1 MSRNP
6 SNTPHQPAFAASL
19 DVDDRFNPAFF
30 EFDQFGLDI
39 AQMEAEM
46 ERFQPSTSGFVYPPG
61 MGDSSS
67 SGPAFSLPQVSQIA
81 PNSQLAQTSQQADS
95 LAGPVPKKRGRP
107 AGRGQARGSGRGK
120 RATATQRD
128 SSSVPT
134 VLDSNTLFQ
143 QGQDT
148 VDLHRRALTTNKA
161 YAGHIRVV
169 KDWIKNYQASRTEND
184 PDLSDVFDVLSI
196 RSAQM
201 VFLFWTS
208 RQDQVGFRSI
218 EGSRSALK
226 AYFAGQ
232 FPNQCHVS
240 AISQICI
247 KSVGR

>member
-19 DVDDRFNPAFF
+19 DDRFNPAFF

-61 MGDSSS
+61 MGDSPSS
-67 SGPAFSLPQVSQIA
+67 SVPTFSLPQPSQIA

-134 VLDSNTLFQ
+134 VLDPNTLFQ

-184 PDLSDVFDVLSI
+184 PDLSDVFDVLSM